1 MCAAGLCVLLQAA
14 RPAREVSVLQQR
26 VSAAEAEAQG
36 LREAL
41 EAAQERH
48 TQHLA
53 KYVWARA
60 GWLVDCLAWH

>member
-1 MCAAGLCVLLQAA
+1 MLQAA

-26 VSAAEAEAQG
+26 VSAAEAEAVG

-41 EAAQERH
+41 EATQERH

-53 KYVWARA
+53 KYVGQAGDEEGL
-60 GWLVDCLAWH
+60 GWLA